1 MRILREEL
9 ARRRRFGMKPGLE
22 AMRRALEVLGNPQK
36 KVRAIHVAG
45 TNGKGAVCAL
55 LDAALTAA
63 GYNVG
68 RYTSPHLVSLNERF
82 FLKGAPVADEQL
94 DAIVA
99 RMQGE
104 EFEELTYFEYLTV
117 VAFCLYAE
125 EYPDFTILETGL
137 GGRLDATNLC
147 VPELTI
153 ITRVGLD
160 HCAWLGNTLEQIA
173 SEKAGIIKREVPIIL
188 GANAPEV
195 QDVIRKRTE
204 EVGAAYLYAP
214 DRVKLEEVPTN
225 LALAGSFN
233 RENAQTAMA
242 VLKAL
247 SQASSSKYS
256 QCLEGFAKVVWLGRF
271 QRIGRFIVDGAHNP
285 PAAKALSQAL
295 TECLGETKL
304 ELIAGFCADKD
315 SDAVL
320 RILAPHISRAYAV
333 RTSSPRSLPAEETAR
348 RMQAAGMAAQA
359 CPTLSAALSATKG
372 AVLICGSLF
381 LAGEALVELGALS
394 RPKDA
399 IELSEQINSSNEG
412 ETNK

>member
-1 MRILREEL
+1 MRTLREEL

-22 AMRRALEVLGNPQK
+22 AMRRALEVLDNPQK

-82 FLKGAPVADEQL
+82 FLKGAPVADDKL

-125 EYPDFTILETGL
+125 EHLDFTILETGL

-147 VPELTI
+147 VPELTV

-160 HCAWLGNTLEQIA
+160 HCTWLGNTLEQIA

-195 QDVIRKRTE
+195 QDVIRKRAE

-214 DRVKLEEVPTN
+214 DKVKLGEVPTN

-256 QCLEGFAKVVWLGRF
+256 QCLEGFAKVVWPGRF

-320 RILAPHISRAYAV
+320 RILAPHISRSYAV

-359 CPTLSAALSATKG
+359 SPTLSAALSATKG
-372 AVLICGSLF
+372 ATLICGSLF
-381 LAGEALVELGALS
+381 LAGEALVELGALP
-394 RPKDA
+394 RPKDT

>member
-1 MRILREEL
+1 MRTLREEL

-55 LDAALTAA
+55 LDAALSSA
-63 GYNVG
+63 GYEVG

-82 FLKGAPVADEQL
+82 FLKGDPVSDARL

-104 EFEELTYFEYLTV
+104 EFEELTYFEYLTA

-125 EYPDFTILETGL
+125 ERPDFTILETGL

-147 VPELTI
+147 VPEWTV

-160 HCAWLGNTLEQIA
+160 HCAWLGDTLEKIA
-173 SEKAGIIKREVPIIL
+173 SEKAGISKHAVPIIL
-188 GANAPEV
+188 GANTPEV
-195 QDVIRKRTE
+195 QRVIRQHAE
-204 EVGAAYLYAP
+204 EVGASYIYAP
-214 DRVKLEEVPTN
+214 DRAKLEEIPTK

-233 RENAQTAMA
+233 RENAQTALA

-247 SQASSSKYS
+247 FHAPSSKYY
-256 QCLEGFAKVVWLGRF
+256 QCLEGFAQVVWPGRF
-271 QRIGRFIVDGAHNP
+271 QRIGRYIVDGAHNP
-285 PAAKALSQAL
+285 PAAEALSQAL
-295 TECLGETKL
+295 AEYFGETKL

-320 RILAPHISRAYAV
+320 RILAPHIAKAYAV

-348 RMQAAGMAAQA
+348 RMQEAGMAAKA
-359 CPTLSAALSATKG
+359 MPSLSAALSATKG
-372 AVLICGSLF
+372 VTLICGSLF
-381 LAGEALVELGALS
+381 LAGEALVELGALP